1 MNDQIP
7 DFMTQQPQAP
17 INPPNP
23 PQSFSQPQQTYS
35 QPAQT
40 YSQPQA
46 LQGNGGPVISVRL
59 AAIEVWRKEKLMR
72 MAMIGAI
79 CGFFM
84 VMIGAATNMYVG
96 LIMTMIFCAAAIFLL
111 YKSNTEVNRLQ
122 QKYGIDP
129 KAN

>member
-23 PQSFSQPQQTYS
+23 PQQAF
-35 QPAQT
+35 
-40 YSQPQA
+40 PQA
-46 LQGNGGPVISVRL
+46 PSYPASPVPPPQAPQGNGGPVISVRL